1 MTAMRVIRRGSLRAT
16 PWKNGGGETREIACF
31 PPGSSLDDFAWRL
44 STATVMQDGA
54 FSIFDGIDRRLY
66 LLEGVG
72 LNLRFGT
79 GETCRIG
86 TSNHIDFKGEIPV
99 HGSLIGGPVVD
110 FNIMVR
116 RDKQRAHIEE
126 RTVAG
131 PTKID
136 IPWATAALFVR
147 SGELI
152 VAEMSS
158 SETLQAF
165 DTLMLDDDHG
175 CAVSVDGNAAI
186 IMIGLDPV

>member
-1 MTAMRVIRRGSLRAT
+1 
-16 PWKNGGGETREIACF
+16 
-31 PPGSSLDDFAWRL
+31 
-44 STATVMQDGA
+44 
-54 FSIFDGIDRRLY
+54 
-66 LLEGVG
+66 
-72 LNLRFGT
+72 
-79 GETCRIG
+79 
-86 TSNHIDFKGEIPV
+86 
-99 HGSLIGGPVVD
+99 
-110 FNIMVR
+110 MVR